1 MQHTPDITPVPR
13 IAFEISDGFFNRP
26 GLRDLDPNEQ
36 QAMVQTLFPKYMQLR
51 LGGEA
56 QAICAPISEPQKM
69 TLDTI
74 ADEVYFGG
82 RAGCGK
88 SYLLLMAAILGHK
101 RSIIYRKEYSQL
113 DDLIDKSYEILRDT
127 GASFNG
133 STNIW
138 RDVPGNRTIKFG
150 ACTYDKDIDKFRG
163 REYDLVAFDEIATF
177 NESHYLQLCAWARTT
192 TEGQRVRVIC
202 AGNPPMSSQYF
213 WVKRRWAAWVD
224 DRHPDPAAP
233 GEVRWF
239 ARIDDEDVELKQD
252 DRFKDLEDGAA
263 FEHDGETIEPIS
275 RTFIPGQ
282 MLDIL
287 KAEYVRRLQATPE
300 PMRSQ
305 LLYGDFSLTEDDQEL
320 QVIPTDWVRAAQMRW
335 EAMTQPTEVLGG
347 MGVDVSRGGKDA
359 TVIAKMYGGWFAPL
373 LNFGASET
381 KQATMWLLLVVDNL
395 AETERTAQIELDLTG
410 HGGSPYDV
418 LVSQGY
424 NVSGFQGGSK
434 SPFTDAGGT
443 LEFRNRRAEAWWKFR
458 EALDPNSGEKIALPP
473 DSELMA
479 DLTAPTWF
487 LSTQGIQIEEKD
499 AIRKRLGRSTDAG
512 DAVVMCYNI
521 ITRAGNNMVYF

>member
-1 MQHTPDITPVPR
+1 MPQTPLTSLPSR
-13 IAFEISDGFFNRP
+13 AAFETAAEMFD
-26 GLRDLDPNEQ
+26 DLEIGDMSQKEQ
-36 QAMVQTLFPKYMQLR
+36 HLFVKMLYPEFQATGDVIATPLC
-51 LGGEA
+51 E
-56 QAICAPISEPQKM
+56 PISEPQCM
-69 TLDTI
+69 ALETL

-113 DDLIDKSYEILRDT
+113 DDLIDKSYEILRDS

-138 RDVPGNRTIKFG
+138 RGISGDRQIKFG
-150 ACTYDKDIDKFRG
+150 ACTYDKDVDKFRG
-163 REYDLVAFDEIATF
+163 REYDLIAFDEIATF

-233 GEVRWF
+233 GEIRWF

-252 DRFKDLEDGAA
+252 DRFKGLEDGTA

-373 LNFGASET
+373 IKHPSTQTGLET
-381 KQATMWLLLVVDNL
+381 AAVIEKNIG
-395 AETERTAQIELDLTG
+395 ETERDTRIEIDLSG
-410 HGGSPYDV
+410 IGSSPHDILISNGFDIGG
-418 LVSQGY
+418 
-424 NVSGFQGGSK
+424 FEAASK
-434 SPFTDAGGT
+434 SPFTDASGT
-443 LEFRNRRAEAWWKFR
+443 LEFRNRRAEVWWKFR
-458 EALDPNSGEKIALPP
+458 EALDPNSGEDIALPP

-487 LSTQGIQIEEKD
+487 LSTQGIQIEEKA
-499 AIRKRLGRSTDAG
+499 AIKKRLGRSTDAG
-512 DAVVMCYNI
+512 DAVVMCFNI
-521 ITRAGNNMVYF
+521 IARAGDNMVYF